1 MFNSLHFDES
11 WSDWS
16 GCGGNGTFNIEGGG
30 EGVELHWITLGWN
43 LPVSSMDGENC
54 HRGLGVYQS
63 LSIERIQRIHP
74 LLRASISPHIPTL

>member
-1 MFNSLHFDES
+1 MFNSLHYDES

-16 GCGGNGTFNIEGGG
+16 GCGGNGTFDVEGGG
-30 EGVELHWITLGWN
+30 KEMHWITFGCN
-43 LPVSSMDGENC
+43 LPVSSMDGEDC

-63 LSIERIQRIHP
+63 LSIERIQRIYP

>member
-1 MFNSLHFDES
+1 MNRGLTGVVVEAMERL
-11 WSDWS
+11 
-16 GCGGNGTFNIEGGG
+16 ILKGGG
-30 EGVELHWITLGWN
+30 EELHRITFGWN

-63 LSIERIQRIHP
+63 LSIERIQRIYS